1 MQELLT
7 IKEVAKI
14 VGVNTRTIL
23 RWDEKGKVKKAKRD
37 EKGWRIY
44 DNDDI
49 EKLMAFRIVESFL

>member
-23 RWDEKGKVKKAKRD
+23 RWEEKGKVKKAKRD